1 MGHGRR
7 KRTLSHFQFITLNFS
22 HNSPLLS
29 PFSWHKK
36 TLLKMA
42 NSLSVQV
49 PEWLTCVRVC
59 LLSPVWLSAT
69 PWTGAHQAPLSMGFS
84 KQDYWSGLSFPT
96 PGDLP
101 GPEMKPSSS
110 TLAGRH
116 FTTLPLGSQ
125 NDCCMQSQKLRIYW
139 ERNKLRFLFKL
150 LFSKLPVIL
159 PALA

>member
-1 MGHGRR
+1 MGHGCR
-7 KRTLSHFQFITLNFS
+7 KCTLSHFQFITLNFS

-29 PFSWHKK
+29 PFSWYKK

-42 NSLSVQV
+42 NSLLVQV
-49 PEWLTCVRVC
+49 SEWLTCVRVC

-101 GPEMKPSSS
+101 RPEMEPASS

-116 FTTLPLGSQ
+116 FTTLPPGKPEWLPYAESKTEFTGREINFDFFLNYCFQ
-125 NDCCMQSQKLRIYW
+125 NY
-139 ERNKLRFLFKL
+139 L
-150 LFSKLPVIL
+150 LFYQH
-159 PALA
+159 